1 MMNKLLSVTVLL
13 SLLPFFAQGGETLW
27 DRLPD
32 EDPFCWEESPEGLVL
47 KAGKTALGVFR
58 VPAVSGI
65 SHREETERLDEETF
79 RLNCTFTATENLDST
94 RLEAGFVH
102 LSPSPFWMIP
112 SVSYNGNEWG
122 RGKEPKGAREKGEWR
137 TVAARRTSI
146 PGAMYS
152 EGERFA
158 VATWTEAPRGERMN
172 YSVSIRPDQTQV
184 GHFYIW
190 PEEEMPLTY
199 VSRDHFEAGYRKSA
213 PLRKGE
219 SVRLSLYVHV
229 RPVQEGH
236 AAMRSFLD
244 KAWELASKPNVGV
257 FPPEKVWDLGVRYA
271 KESLWAE
278 EGDYKGFS
286 IGLLPEPD
294 GTWKQR
300 GGWKYE
306 IGWCGQNASYAI
318 SLLED
323 YLRGGSRESLE
334 KGMATL
340 DTWSR
345 CGLPGGLFTVH
356 YDNPDG
362 PVDACNLGTAAVNF
376 FEAYDIAKQ
385 CGYDRPAYERVAYGI
400 CDFVL
405 SDQQESGCYAK
416 GWNPDGSCIY
426 REGTIGCFLV
436 PAMIE
441 AYRRSG
447 KEAYYRSA
455 LKAYA
460 YYMTELRE
468 QGFTTAGALDTW
480 CIDKESSISLLRSA
494 LRLHRLTGEKAYL
507 EDAVAV
513 SYYLSTWLWH
523 YDAAYSADDTFT
535 RYGIHTFGF
544 TSVSV
549 QHHHLDPYAL
559 YWVPEWVELA
569 QLTGDGQWLEKA
581 RAVWRGGCQLL
592 SDGTLRV
599 NGLVRPAG
607 SQNEAFFECGW
618 GLGPAGAYNREG
630 GRINDWLVAW
640 PGAFRLETLRHLD
653 NWNLL

>member
-65 SHREETERLDEETF
+65 SHREETERLDGETF

-122 RGKEPKGAREKGEWR
+122 RGKEPKGARENGEWR

-184 GHFYIW
+184 GHYYIW

-244 KAWELASKPNVGV
+244 KAWELAPKPDVGV

-334 KGMATL
+334 KGMTTL

-549 QHHHLDPYAL
+549 QHHHLDSYAL

-653 NWNLL
+653 NWYLL